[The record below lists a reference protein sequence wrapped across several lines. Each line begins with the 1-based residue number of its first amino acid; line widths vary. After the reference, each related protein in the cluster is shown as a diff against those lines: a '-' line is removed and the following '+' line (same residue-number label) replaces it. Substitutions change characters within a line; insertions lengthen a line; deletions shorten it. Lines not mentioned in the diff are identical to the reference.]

1 MTKMTYAEAL
11 RSAIA
16 VVTDEQVHD
25 RLIDL
30 LTSIEKRNSG
40 ERKPTKTQVANE
52 GLKGVVLSAL
62 TSDPCTVSE
71 LMTRS
76 DELSALSNQKVS
88 ALVNALVREG
98 RVIKVPD
105 GRKTTFCLAE

>member
-11 RSAIA
+11 RSTIA

-25 RLIDL
+25 RL